1 MVTTKGDDSSGFVS
15 VTNDSTTIELLAA
28 LKRDLS
34 SFDTAGNVSGS
45 TNSAKYKNDIAIVS
59 TILQRFLDPDSV
71 ARMQSLISGVRDSNA
86 NTPLPTFNVRTPFVY
101 VAINGIDI
109 YPYDNISSVGG
120 GIIADNSSPEKLFF
134 QSLDIN
140 YPMGGQETTIRGT
153 LKLFAKDPGP
163 IINALT
169 VTTSQ
174 NASDN
179 LPIIT
184 LQWGWKFATST
195 GIQEIKTPKLD
206 FISLNVDFTNFDTTG
221 TEFTI
226 SLQEIGNTVC
236 QYSSFPGLALE
247 SDYPQEQIR
256 TLLERMLGMR
266 LFTLDDLLYVK
277 DGSVNDRTFFV
288 TEKTAPIRFGSNN
301 FSVILDELAS
311 RCRCRWYSH
320 KNSELANVI
329 SEVSQQ
335 NTAYVKAWQELEQLK
350 TKYTNDSP
358 QIAEQKQ
365 KIADLQT
372 LLASS
377 CKLYWIP
384 NVPKSLSTTGNLPK
398 DSLQET
404 GAFFLLPDL
413 SDIHG
418 DPQFANLV
426 YGPGASSFPYL
437 HGSAMNVFNASI
449 ATSEQHS
456 QTFGDVLS
464 VSVKYSNLV
473 ELLKESVSE
482 TAMYANEGNYMTTGT
497 NGKIST
503 VTVKQ
508 QYSGAD
514 VDEVYDNA
522 MAQKK
527 ASAPTNL
534 ASSNNL
540 TKNSFRF
547 KNASRANNCLVL
559 CDDISNRNIMGKNR
573 THYNTENSS
582 SFTELKIR
590 SRINNFLKRPLSLSI
605 VVLGDPTLLRL
616 GVGNFELISY
626 YPDITGKTHNLN
638 ALLSGVFLVQQI
650 THSISLNDYTTT
662 IYGLKHA
669 TSSGLMATVSNEVV
683 EEVQKDSTHSTTA
696 QASDKITQ
704 QYTNVD
710 LTSTEFLNGNLS
722 QSLRQLLNNY
732 EKQNGINK

>member
-1 MVTTKGDDSSGFVS
+1 MVTIKDDSSSGFIS
-15 VTNDSTTIELLAA
+15 VTNNSTTAALLAA

-34 SFDTAGNVSGS
+34 TFDTIGDVSG
-45 TNSAKYKNDIAIVS
+45 TANKAKYENDIAIVNK
-59 TILQRFLDPDSV
+59 ILQRFLDPESV
-71 ARMQSLISGVRDSNA
+71 SRMQSLIAGSRDSNL

-101 VAINGIDI
+101 IAINGVDI
-109 YPYDNISSVGG
+109 YPYDNISSQGG
-120 GIIADNSSPEKLFF
+120 VIADSSSPEKLFF
-134 QSLDIN
+134 QSLDIS

-169 VTTSQ
+169 ATTSK

-179 LPIIT
+179 LPVIT
-184 LQWGWKFATST
+184 IQWGWKFATSS
-195 GIQEIKTPKLD
+195 GLQEIKTPKLD
-206 FISLNVDFTNFDTTG
+206 FISLNVGFTNFDTTG
-221 TEFTI
+221 TDFTI

-236 QYSSFPGLALE
+236 QYSSFPGLALQ
-247 SDYPQEQIR
+247 SDYPQQQIR
-256 TLLERMLGMR
+256 TILEGMLGFR

-277 DGSVNDRTFFV
+277 DGSVNDKTFFA
-288 TEKTAPIRFGSNN
+288 TEQTACVRLGSNN
-301 FSVILDELAS
+301 FSVILEELAS

-320 KNSELANVI
+320 KNSELSNVI
-329 SEVSQQ
+329 SEVSEQKDV
-335 NTAYVKAWQELEQLK
+335 YVKAWQELEQLK
-350 TKYTNDSP
+350 LKYTNDSP
-358 QIAEQKQ
+358 EIAAQKQ

-372 LLASS
+372 LLASA

-384 NVPKSLSTTGNLPK
+384 NVPKSLQTTGNLPE

-418 DPQFANLV
+418 DPQFANII
-426 YGPGASSFPYL
+426 YGPGASKFPYL

-449 ATSEQHS
+449 AAAGQHS
-456 QTFGDVLS
+456 QTFGDILS
-464 VSVKYSNLV
+464 LNIEYSNLV

-482 TAMYANEGNYMTTGT
+482 TAMYANEGNYMTSGID
-497 NGKIST
+497 GKINA
-503 VTVKQ
+503 VTVGHH
-508 QYSGAD
+508 SGAV
-514 VDEVYDNA
+514 VDEAIDTA
-522 MAQKK
+522 MAKKK
-527 ASAPTNL
+527 ASAPTNVKS
-534 ASSNNL
+534 SSNI

-559 CDDISNRNIMGKNR
+559 CDDLTNKNIMGKDR
-573 THYNTENSS
+573 THYNTESSS
-582 SFTELKIR
+582 SFSELKVR
-590 SRINNFLKRPLSLSI
+590 SRINNFLKRPISMSM

-638 ALLSGVFLVQQI
+638 TLLSGVYLVVKI
-650 THSISLNDYTTT
+650 DHHISLSDYTTT
-662 IYGLKHA
+662 LYGKKVPNI
-669 TSSGLMATVSNEVV
+669 SGSVLVAKVTEEVV
-683 EEVQKDSTHSTTA
+683 DEVRNDSTHSTTS
-696 QASDKITQ
+696 QASDKILQ

-732 EKQNGINK
+732 EKQNGINN